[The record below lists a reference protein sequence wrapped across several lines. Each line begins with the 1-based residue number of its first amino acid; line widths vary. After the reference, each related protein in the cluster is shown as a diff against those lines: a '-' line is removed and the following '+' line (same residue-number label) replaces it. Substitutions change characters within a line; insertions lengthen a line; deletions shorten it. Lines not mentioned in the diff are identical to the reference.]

1 MMTTPNDLD
10 GRLRAELIESVSDVH
25 ADMFTVNRLI
35 ETAKQE
41 VPTRTSRRVW
51 IAPMLAAAAVVAIVT
66 VTTAVVA
73 TSNDADHP
81 APPLHSNVTAPVPT
95 PTPDPTSTPVQ
106 AGNDVLGPDGLGAL
120 KLGMNRQQ
128 AMATG
133 EVGEVS
139 PTENQCD
146 SYKLVG
152 APATVTDGYLSHSLG
167 IALIVPPANV
177 RTPEGIGIGSS
188 IADVMRAY
196 PGTVYNISTRQNL
209 GPRVLVP
216 GNPNAYYRFPDG
228 GTGKVTRISIELKNQ
243 DCFD

>member
-1 MMTTPNDLD
+1 MMTTPNDLER
-10 GRLRAELIESVSDVH
+10 RLRADMTESVSDVH

-35 ETAKQE
+35 ETAKNE

-73 TSNDADHP
+73 TSNNADKP
-81 APPLHSNVTAPVPT
+81 SPVPPLHGGPSTGISTTAPT
-95 PTPDPTSTPVQ
+95 PS
-106 AGNDVLGPDGLGAL
+106 NHVLGPNGLGTL
-120 KLGMNRQQ
+120 RLGMTKPQ
-128 AMATG
+128 ALASG
-133 EVGEVS
+133 EVAGVS
-139 PTENQCD
+139 PAESQCD
-146 SYKLVG
+146 AYKLVG
-152 APATVTDGYLSHSLG
+152 APASVTDGYLSHALG
-167 IALIVPPANV
+167 IALIVPPAGV
-177 RTPEGIGIGSS
+177 RTPEGIGIGSP
-188 IADVMRAY
+188 IADVVRAY
-196 PGTVYNISTRQNL
+196 PGTVYNSSTRQNL